1 MRKPWLRM
9 TCESVSWIL
18 VSTEPISVVLGQGS
32 SFRMRPQI
40 MWASCLLAM
49 FPTPFSGSFPD
60 SPMRWTCEQSPLES
74 WVHPLASSCLICTHF
89 EDSSFADMTTPIAAA
104 FRSPRTGIIS

>member
-60 SPMRWTCEQSPLES
+60 SPMLP
-74 WVHPLASSCLICTHF
+74 SSISTAVPHDRPKRRAGEISGAFLYDGLISLDIPNRTR
-89 EDSSFADMTTPIAAA
+89 TP
-104 FRSPRTGIIS
+104 R